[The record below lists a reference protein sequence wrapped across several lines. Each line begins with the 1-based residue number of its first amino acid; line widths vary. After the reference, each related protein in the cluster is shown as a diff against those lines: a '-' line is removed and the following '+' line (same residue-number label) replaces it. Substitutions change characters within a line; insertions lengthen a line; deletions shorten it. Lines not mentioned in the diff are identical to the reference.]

1 MKHQSLRTLP
11 DSMTKETDF
20 TPFKF
25 HYSILGKR
33 VNDMDIKNLKYVVGK
48 AETDKPAIIRF
59 FSSVSDFSS
68 QRFNDEFLWLQNCVK
83 PSKIIVMINS
93 EGGSVLHGMSM
104 FSVIRSCPIEVDCVV
119 EGLAASMASIIWA
132 AGDNLFMHDYSLLMI
147 HNPFNSKSM
156 EEDPSTIQT
165 VEAFRSQL
173 ETIYTKRFGIPK
185 DKVEAIM
192 NGEGEAD
199 GTFFCAKDAV
209 KAGFLPAD
217 NVIKTS
223 KEVRDKVKNEMIGVD
238 DMTSICDIMTAVSAE
253 VDENKLLENID
264 AIRNRKKISQIQDKD
279 TMEQNETINFDAI
292 SAELGLAKDTQAAA
306 VKARIAELIKAE
318 AALKTTQG
326 ELTATKIKLE
336 GKEAELANVTNE
348 LTETKAS
355 LQAYKDA
362 EQAAHE
368 AEIATVVDA
377 AIKEGKIEAAAK
389 EAWVTMAKADFET
402 VKTTLA
408 SIQAREVITEEIA
421 KDPINVDK
429 IDETL
434 TDVEA
439 QMKAKVKEHLG
450 EVSFEKF

>member
-1 MKHQSLRTLP
+1 
-11 DSMTKETDF
+11 
-20 TPFKF
+20 
-25 HYSILGKR
+25 
-33 VNDMDIKNLKYVVGK
+33 MDIANLKYVVGQ
-48 AETDKPAIIRF
+48 AEADKPAIIRF
-59 FSSVSDFSS
+59 FTSVDSYSV
-68 QRFNDEFLWLQNCVK
+68 QCFNDEFLWLQNCVK

-147 HNPFNSKSM
+147 HNPFNAKLM
-156 EEDPSTIQT
+156 DEDLSVKQT

-173 ETIYTKRFGIPK
+173 ETIYTKRFGLSK

-192 NGEGEAD
+192 NGEGDAD
-199 GTFFCAKDAV
+199 GTFFSAKDAV
-209 KAGFLPAD
+209 KAGFLPAE

-223 KEVRDKVKNEMIGVD
+223 KKVRDKVKNEMAGVD

-253 VDENKLLENID
+253 VDENKLIENID
-264 AIRNRKKISQIQDKD
+264 AIRNRKEISQIQDKY

-306 VKARIAELIKAE
+306 IKARIAELINAE
-318 AALKTTQG
+318 NTLKTVQG

-336 GKEAELANVTNE
+336 GKEAELVNVNNE

-362 EQAAHE
+362 EQKARE
-368 AEIATVVDA
+368 AEIASVIEDA
-377 AIKEGKIEAAAK
+377 IQAGKIEAAAK
-389 EAWVTMAKADFET
+389 EAWVKMAEADFET
-402 VKTTLA
+402 VKATLA
-408 SIQAREVITEEIA
+408 SIQAREIITEEIA
-421 KDPINVDK
+421 KDAANVDK
-429 IDETL
+429 IEETL

-450 EVSFEKF
+450 EVKFEKF

>member
-1 MKHQSLRTLP
+1 
-11 DSMTKETDF
+11 
-20 TPFKF
+20 
-25 HYSILGKR
+25 
-33 VNDMDIKNLKYVVGK
+33 MDIANLKYVVGQ
-48 AETDKPAIIRF
+48 AEADKPAIIRF
-59 FSSVSDFSS
+59 FTSVDSYSV
-68 QRFNDEFLWLQNCVK
+68 QCFNDEFLWLQNCVK

-93 EGGSVLHGMSM
+93 EGGSVLHGMSV

-147 HNPFNSKSM
+147 HNPFTAKLM
-156 EEDPSTIQT
+156 DEDPSVKQT

-173 ETIYTKRFGIPK
+173 ETIYTKRFGLSK

-192 NGEGEAD
+192 NGEGDAD
-199 GTFFCAKDAV
+199 GTFFSAKDAV
-209 KAGFLPAD
+209 KAGFLPAE

-223 KEVRDKVKNEMIGVD
+223 KKVRDKVKNEMAGVD

-253 VDENKLLENID
+253 VDENKLIENID
-264 AIRNRKKISQIQDKD
+264 AIRNRKEISQIQDKY

-306 VKARIAELIKAE
+306 IKARIAELINAE
-318 AALKTTQG
+318 NTLKTVQG

-336 GKEAELANVTNE
+336 GKEAELVNVNNE

-362 EQAAHE
+362 EQKARE
-368 AEIATVVDA
+368 AEIASVIEDA
-377 AIKEGKIEAAAK
+377 IQAGKIEAAAK
-389 EAWVTMAKADFET
+389 EAWVKMAEADFET
-402 VKTTLA
+402 VKATLA
-408 SIQAREVITEEIA
+408 SIQAREIITEEIA
-421 KDPINVDK
+421 KDAANVDK
-429 IDETL
+429 IEETL

-450 EVSFEKF
+450 EVKFEKF

>member
-1 MKHQSLRTLP
+1 
-11 DSMTKETDF
+11 
-20 TPFKF
+20 
-25 HYSILGKR
+25 
-33 VNDMDIKNLKYVVGK
+33 MDIANLKYVVGQ
-48 AETDKPAIIRF
+48 AEADKPAIIRF
-59 FSSVSDFSS
+59 FTSVDSYSV
-68 QRFNDEFLWLQNCVK
+68 QCFNDEFLWLQNCVK

-147 HNPFNSKSM
+147 HNPFNAKLM
-156 EEDPSTIQT
+156 DEDPSVKQT

-173 ETIYTKRFGIPK
+173 ETIYTKRFGLSK

-192 NGEGEAD
+192 NGEGDAD
-199 GTFFCAKDAV
+199 GTFFSAKDAV
-209 KAGFLPAD
+209 KAGFLPAE

-223 KEVRDKVKNEMIGVD
+223 KKVRDKVKNEMAGVD

-253 VDENKLLENID
+253 VDENKLIENID
-264 AIRNRKKISQIQDKD
+264 AIRNRKEISQIQDKY

-306 VKARIAELIKAE
+306 IKARIAELINAE
-318 AALKTTQG
+318 NTLKTVQG

-336 GKEAELANVTNE
+336 GKEAELVNVNNE

-362 EQAAHE
+362 EQKARE
-368 AEIATVVDA
+368 AEIASVIEDA
-377 AIKEGKIEAAAK
+377 IQAGKIEAAAK
-389 EAWVTMAKADFET
+389 EAWVKMAEADFET
-402 VKTTLA
+402 VKATLA
-408 SIQAREVITEEIA
+408 SIQAREIITEEIA
-421 KDPINVDK
+421 KDAANVDK
-429 IDETL
+429 IEETL

-450 EVSFEKF
+450 EVKFEKF